1 MLAAVT
7 NHGDL
12 PFDLHSLMVTTL
24 DYRQLKGRV
33 VRLEK
38 PKGVFQPIKLTFGLS
53 QIPGGS
59 RSVLGDRVWRVAP
72 RHTDVIA
79 LVLDVRTLPGV
90 YRIVFSAQGVLDGQR
105 VTMFSPSFL
114 VHIDGEKEDLLELA
128 VHGRHYDS
136 PTTQLLALGEDE
148 WNMLRALSARN
159 DRKLFLGPTLY
170 ELLHGHRDS
179 VWVVREV
186 AVQSGDADG
195 LSWELV
201 QGDEPAV
208 VVLDLGTAVD
218 EELYSLQAA
227 QQRIALTDGWQDL
240 FPIQLGRRLACEG

>member
-1 MLAAVT
+1 MWR
-7 NHGDL
+7 G
-12 PFDLHSLMVTTL
+12 
-24 DYRQLKGRV
+24 
-33 VRLEK
+33 
-38 PKGVFQPIKLTFGLS
+38 GLS
-53 QIPGGS
+53 
-59 RSVLGDRVWRVAP
+59 
-72 RHTDVIA
+72 H
-79 LVLDVRTLPGV
+79 
-90 YRIVFSAQGVLDGQR
+90 GQR

-195 LSWELV
+195 LSWELI

-240 FPIQLGRRLACEG
+240 FPIQLGRRLAYEG